1 MSCEQSAPNT
11 DYGDSPATP
20 SPAGFEKGHLAGGW
34 LLGITFA
41 VAGGL
46 AAWGLFLA
54 VYPIFSVPSELADLE
69 MPNSQQTAELR
80 AAELKAGLSNSL
92 VVLGWIG
99 ALLAGAMAVGEAW
112 ARRSWRTALAGFPG
126 CALAGAL
133 FGAAAGAVGHCV
145 YQLLLIPFEGT
156 TDLGGTVV
164 VQMTMLAVLG
174 GGIGLALGSLTG
186 FARATWTRLLAGV
199 LAGIFAGM
207 VYPVVTAYFIP
218 AVHTDYVIPR
228 DGTGAFI
235 WLMTTAVCLGLIIPE
250 MKMRRGRKPGL
261 AQDAASH

>member
-1 MSCEQSAPNT
+1 MSCEQPAPNT
-11 DYGDSPATP
+11 DCCNSPAAA
-20 SPAGFEKGHLAGGW
+20 SAAEFEKGRLAGGCP
-34 LLGITFA
+34 LGITFA
-41 VAGGL
+41 VAGAL
-46 AAWGLFLA
+46 TAWGLFLA
-54 VYPIFSVPSELADLE
+54 LYPIFSVPSELADLE

-92 VVLGWIG
+92 VVLSWIG

-112 ARRSWRTALAGFPG
+112 ARRSWRTALAGCLG
-126 CALAGAL
+126 CAMAGAL
-133 FGAAAGAVGHCV
+133 FGAVAGGIGHCV
-145 YQLLLIPFEGT
+145 YHLLLIPFEGT

-174 GGIGLALGSLTG
+174 GGIGLALGSLAG
-186 FARATWTRLLAGV
+186 FARGTWTRLLAGV

-207 VYPVVTAYFIP
+207 VYPVVTAYSIP

-235 WLMTTAVCLGLIIPE
+235 WLVITAVCLGLIIPE
-250 MKMRRGRKPGL
+250 MKMRRVRKPSL
-261 AQDAASH
+261 AQDPVCH